1 MQAMDTTED
10 AAPQHRAVLGHPLD
24 VGSPAAVVLEA
35 SQDPT
40 DHPSHEAVDTD
51 MPDVAKV
58 YPLEKVLST
67 LMSDS

>member
-1 MQAMDTTED
+1 MDTTED
-10 AAPQHRAVLGHPLD
+10 AAPHHIAMLAHPLD

-40 DHPSHEAVDTD
+40 DHPSHTAVDTE

-58 YPLEKVLST
+58 YLS
-67 LMSDS
+67 